1 MGHLT
6 PGACPPGQRS
16 RDTGRPGAARS
27 TTVSDADTRADTA
40 TADPTGPERPETEV
54 CPGCGAVLVA
64 VPGPVSSSPGAS
76 ASCTG
81 LFEVTVRGLR
91 EDAAQDLRT
100 AALLQLAGDAYAA
113 QHPVA
118 GEPDAAAVRLCL
130 WLERGTDP
138 LRAGEL
144 AGRVDEA
151 APRLATR
158 PVRWT
163 TTVADLAADLD
174 VVDLPALV
182 RSWADAVWADWGA
195 AQPAVRAAADA
206 ALTSSTTG
214 R

>member
-1 MGHLT
+1 
-6 PGACPPGQRS
+6 
-16 RDTGRPGAARS
+16 
-27 TTVSDADTRADTA
+27 VSDADTRADTA
-40 TADPTGPERPETEV
+40 TADPVGPERPERPETEV
-54 CPGCGAVLVA
+54 CPGCGAVLLA
-64 VPGPVSSSPGAS
+64 APEPVTSSPGAS

-100 AALLQLAGDAYAA
+100 AALLQLAADAYAA

-118 GEPDAAAVRLCL
+118 GEPAAAAVRLCL

-144 AGRVDEA
+144 AGRVADA
-151 APRLATR
+151 APRLPSR

-174 VVDLPALV
+174 VVDLPALL
-182 RSWADAVWADWGA
+182 RSWADAVWADWGTA
-195 AQPAVRAAADA
+195 HPAVRAAADA
-206 ALTSSTTG
+206 ALTSSTAG